1 MSAST
6 ARYLD
11 HFDLD
16 VTLRDAAIDEQNR
29 PTRRM
34 IANAAIGMH
43 IEDAFYS
50 VRELREAVSWIHE
63 GEPGGKR
70 KQIGRAHV

>member
-43 IEDAFYS
+43 I
-50 VRELREAVSWIHE
+50 
-63 GEPGGKR
+63 
-70 KQIGRAHV
+70 